1 MSAYYKFGRNDGAF
15 FSSPPMEVRPGIHQS
30 NRVNV
35 STASGSNVVGERCWH
50 RAQKRIKG
58 ATRRCYGTG
67 SPVKMVARSGYEIP
81 RLPVGSRARGVVRGV
96 PRFFKIE
103 ISNDVWRKMML
114 KMEFFRRRKELDANG
129 WMKRERN
136 WICFEYCIIM

>member
-81 RLPVGSRARGVVRGV
+81 RLPVWGRLACQGRRSWRASVFQDRNFER
-96 PRFFKIE
+96 
-103 ISNDVWRKMML
+103 RKMML

>member
-1 MSAYYKFGRNDGAF
+1 MEHFSRLLLWKFGQEFTSR
-15 FSSPPMEVRPGIHQS
+15 
-30 NRVNV
+30 
-35 STASGSNVVGERCWH
+35 
-50 RAQKRIKG
+50 
-58 ATRRCYGTG
+58 TG
-67 SPVKMVARSGYEIP
+67 SMFRRQVDRTSSGRDVGTEPRNALRAPRDVATALARQSKWSRARDTRFRDFRSE
-81 RLPVGSRARGVVRGV
+81 VGSRARGVVRGV